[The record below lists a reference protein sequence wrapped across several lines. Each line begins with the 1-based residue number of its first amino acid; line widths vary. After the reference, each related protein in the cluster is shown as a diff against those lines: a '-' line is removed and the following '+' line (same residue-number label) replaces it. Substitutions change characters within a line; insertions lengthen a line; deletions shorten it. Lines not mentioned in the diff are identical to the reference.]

1 MTYAQQVK
9 WAACSYLQ
17 VMEDQLKN
25 HEWLAADQ
33 YSIADIANFA
43 WVYIHTWSGVSS
55 TSKSNHLIAVLWECF
70 APYQC
75 TFTK

>member
-1 MTYAQQVK
+1 MRYAQQLI

-25 HEWLAADQ
+25 HKWLAADQ
-33 YSIADIANFA
+33 YSIADIANFS

-55 TSKSNHLIAVLWECF
+55 TLKVNSFGCKIV
-70 APYQC
+70 
-75 TFTK
+75 